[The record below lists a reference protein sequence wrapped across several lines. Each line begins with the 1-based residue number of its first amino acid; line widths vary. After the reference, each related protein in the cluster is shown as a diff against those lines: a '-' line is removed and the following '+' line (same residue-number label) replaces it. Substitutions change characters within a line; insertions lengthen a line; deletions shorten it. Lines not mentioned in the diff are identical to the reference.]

1 MNIVIE
7 GPDGSGKT
15 TVAKA
20 LAEVT
25 NRPYVRC
32 PGSTK
37 LGELL
42 RDTLK
47 NSIDMNPI
55 IRTLLFACVD
65 YDAASNAIESIFDRS
80 GISGVI
86 YRKANGETEM
96 LELIQHLMHYD
107 PRFIVPQGSFVV
119 ILDADDQ
126 TLDERMNIRSGD
138 KDLGTSFAHGVR
150 RMYRSMPLT
159 IPRVYTDARAIDS
172 IVEEIL
178 DMCEEPN
185 EDEILDW
192 AVAL

>member
-25 NRPYVRC
+25 KRPYVRC

-65 YDAASNAIESIFDRS
+65 YDAASSAVESIFDRS
-80 GISGVI
+80 GVSGIV
-86 YRKANGETEM
+86 YRKANDEQEM
-96 LELIQHLMHYD
+96 LELLQQLAHYD

-126 TLDERMNIRSGD
+126 TLDKRMNIRNGD
-138 KDLGTSFAHGVR
+138 KDLGTSFAQGVR
-150 RMYRSMPLT
+150 SMYRSMPRAV
-159 IPRVYTDARAIDS
+159 PRVYTDARAIDS

-185 EDEILDW
+185 EDEILSW
-192 AVAL
+192 AVGL